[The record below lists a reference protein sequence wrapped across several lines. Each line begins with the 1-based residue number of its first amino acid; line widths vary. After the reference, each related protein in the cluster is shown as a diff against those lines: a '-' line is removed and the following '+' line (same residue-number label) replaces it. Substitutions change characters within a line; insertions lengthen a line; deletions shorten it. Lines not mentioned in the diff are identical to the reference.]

1 MEGYRNLKIDA
12 VRTVF
17 GGLEHEDQ
25 VSLIRDFMDLAKVDS
40 IIRNNRPVFLNATEI
55 NPPENETPDAKAERL
70 YRDAFDAWLYKTCLE
85 SLIVVEKPYLDEC
98 FELYTMIE
106 QGTHPGMMKEGSKL
120 TVFKGDH
127 PHQTRVDLLKD
138 KNRGRGI
145 FMYDMFEFLAEDVE
159 MVTCAFGHQLF
170 MPLSSLFFN
179 LYNHGKNI
187 MIIMYIFK
195 YNESVENHDLYVKT
209 FGSMS
214 DKEAL
219 EHLLKMFEGLRKDR

>member
-1 MEGYRNLKIDA
+1 
-12 VRTVF
+12 
-17 GGLEHEDQ
+17 
-25 VSLIRDFMDLAKVDS
+25 
-40 IIRNNRPVFLNATEI
+40 
-55 NPPENETPDAKAERL
+55 
-70 YRDAFDAWLYKTCLE
+70 
-85 SLIVVEKPYLDEC
+85 
-98 FELYTMIE
+98 
-106 QGTHPGMMKEGSKL
+106 
-120 TVFKGDH
+120 
-127 PHQTRVDLLKD
+127 
-138 KNRGRGI
+138 
-145 FMYDMFEFLAEDVE
+145 MYDIFEFLAEDVE

-195 YNESVENHDLYVKT
+195 YDLYVKT